1 MVFATKTRIEV
12 QEETRDEGWWESV
25 LSDEERFSSL
35 QRPRGEA
42 LGLEDALR
50 PHPAPQPQAVSETE
64 SAAASPVSPAVDW
77 VYAETVYKQ
86 DQVVTLTVSG
96 YNRGGL
102 LVESAN
108 LSGFVPYSHLVDM
121 TCQTDVER
129 ENFLAGYVGREL
141 SLKVIECVPG
151 ESRVVFSE
159 RAARAG
165 AGRRAQLFSHLRPG
179 EIVSG
184 EVTNIT
190 DFGVFI
196 DLGGVEGLIHISE
209 LSWGRVIHP
218 AHVVQLGQ
226 RVEVQVIDILP
237 ERCRIA
243 LSLKRLQPN
252 PWETVHLRYAVND
265 IVPATITTVVS
276 YGIFARLEEGLEG
289 LVHVSE
295 MSLGA
300 LPVRE
305 AYKDGQKV
313 NVRILHIDP
322 AHQRLGLS
330 LKLDGN

>member
-1 MVFATKTRIEV
+1 MVFATKTRIELP
-12 QEETRDEGWWESV
+12 EETRDEGWWESV
-25 LSDEERFSSL
+25 LSDEERFSSV
-35 QRPRGEA
+35 QRLRGEQV
-42 LGLEDALR
+42 LENIHHSQSAT
-50 PHPAPQPQAVSETE
+50 QPKSQSAAETE
-64 SAAASPVSPAVDW
+64 SARPEVDW
-77 VYAETVYKQ
+77 DYAETVYKQ
-86 DQVVTLTVSG
+86 DQVVRLSVSG

-102 LVESAN
+102 LVEGAK

-129 ENFLAGYVGREL
+129 ENFLAAYVGKEL
-141 SLKVIECVPG
+141 SLKVIECVPDEG
-151 ESRVVFSE
+151 RVVFSE

-179 EIVSG
+179 AVISG

-218 AHVVQLGQ
+218 AHIVQLGQ
-226 RVEVQVIDILP
+226 RLEVQVLDILP

-265 IVPATITTVVS
+265 IVPATVTTVVS

-289 LVHVSE
+289 LVHISE
-295 MSLGA
+295 MSLGT
-300 LPVRE
+300 LSVRE
-305 AYKDGQKV
+305 AFKDGQKL

-322 AHQRLGLS
+322 SHQRLGLS

>member
-1 MVFATKTRIEV
+1 MIAEV
-12 QEETRDEGWWESV
+12 TPQQQHIPQVKAVAENEPTTTAST
-25 LSDEERFSSL
+25 SSM
-35 QRPRGEA
+35 
-42 LGLEDALR
+42 
-50 PHPAPQPQAVSETE
+50 
-64 SAAASPVSPAVDW
+64 VDW
-77 VYAETVYKQ
+77 AHAETVYKQ
-86 DQVVTLTVSG
+86 DQVVMLSVSG

-102 LVESAN
+102 LVEGAN

-121 TCQTDVER
+121 TCQTDGER
-129 ENFLAGYVGREL
+129 ENFLAGYVGKKL
-141 SLKVIECVPG
+141 SLKVIECVPDEG
-151 ESRVVFSE
+151 RVVFSE

-179 EIVSG
+179 KIVSG

-252 PWETVHLRYAVND
+252 PWESVHLRYAVND

-276 YGIFARLEEGLEG
+276 YGVFARLEEGLEG
-289 LVHVSE
+289 LVHVSQVPE
-295 MSLGA
+295 EACPL
-300 LPVRE
+300 RE
-305 AYKDGQKV
+305 TYKDGQKL
-313 NVRILHIDP
+313 NVRIIHIDP
-322 AHQRLGLS
+322 DHQRLGLS
-330 LKLDGN
+330 LKLDES